1 MIRTI
6 AFAVLAIL
14 AVTSI
19 IACDSSVE
27 PTSRRART
35 NNPTVRP
42 TPQPTIAPVQAD
54 FTIRDNDAT
63 LEMPDSISFHLRG
76 RGQRP
81 IEIIDIEFGADP
93 LFSCASA
100 SYRSARTTFEGTSDV
115 TVTWEWDMRRTGSIP
130 PGSVVW
136 WRWRVVDDLG
146 HEFRSPRQEA
156 VYHDNRFDWQ
166 MHTSDNITFYWYE
179 GGRNFGTYLADSV
192 RDSLG
197 NLQLGRELTAPVKA
211 FVYETPEDVRG
222 AVLFSQ
228 EWTGGLAFVSHNI
241 LLITVNPTEFDS
253 DLPGVIHELAH
264 LLVNEL
270 TFNCFGDLPRWL
282 DEGLAEYAE
291 GEMPDYQRTIL
302 QEAIASDNLISI
314 RSLNSSFPAD
324 HSSASL
330 SYAQSRSLVDHLI
343 SEYGWGRMQRLL
355 DVFAEGETHEKAIE
369 RVYRMNLDTLEEG
382 WLRSLETGS
391 R

>member
-1 MIRTI
+1 M
-6 AFAVLAIL
+6 
-14 AVTSI
+14 
-19 IACDSSVE
+19 
-27 PTSRRART
+27 
-35 NNPTVRP
+35 
-42 TPQPTIAPVQAD
+42 
-54 FTIRDNDAT
+54 
-63 LEMPDSISFHLRG
+63 
-76 RGQRP
+76 
-81 IEIIDIEFGADP
+81 
-93 LFSCASA
+93 
-100 SYRSARTTFEGTSDV
+100 
-115 TVTWEWDMRRTGSIP
+115 
-130 PGSVVW
+130 
-136 WRWRVVDDLG
+136 DDLG
-146 HEFRSPRQEA
+146 HEFRSSRQEA
-156 VYHDNRFDWQ
+156 VYQDNRFDWQ
-166 MHTSDNITFYWYE
+166 THTSDNVTFYWYE
-179 GGRNFGTYLADSV
+179 GGRDFGVRLAESV

-241 LLITVNPTEFDS
+241 LLITVNPAEFDS

-330 SYAQSRSLVDHLI
+330 SYAQSRSLVDYVI
-343 SEYGWGRMQRLL
+343 GEYGWGRMQTLL
-355 DVFAEGETHEKAIE
+355 HVFAEGETHEKAIE
-369 RVYRMNLDTLEEG
+369 RVYRIDLDSLERR
-382 WLRSLETGS
+382 WFRSLETPP
-391 R
+391 